1 MAGKPTPDELRERRL
16 RAELTSL
23 QQNSEWARVRRKDR
37 LRLLLAIAVVGLA
50 IWKVPWGEVRDA
62 VLGHLNVQIH
72 EVDAGSPY

>member
-1 MAGKPTPDELRERRL
+1 MPGKHSPDELRERRL

-23 QQNSEWARVRRKDR
+23 QQNSEWARVRRRDR

-50 IWKVPWGEVRDA
+50 IWKVPWGTVRAA
-62 VLGHLNVQIH
+62 VLDHLDVQIH